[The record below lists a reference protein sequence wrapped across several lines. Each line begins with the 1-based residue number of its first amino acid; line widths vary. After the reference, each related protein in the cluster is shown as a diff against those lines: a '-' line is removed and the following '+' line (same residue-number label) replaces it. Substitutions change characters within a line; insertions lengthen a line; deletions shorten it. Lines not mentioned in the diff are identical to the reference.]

1 MNLTAAESKKLTAA
15 LQILR
20 AKIAEAPKAS
30 ELVKGPGQTRR
41 LVDAACDGRNA
52 LQTLLA
58 ELA

>member
-1 MNLTAAESKKLTAA
+1 MKLTATESKKLAAA
-15 LQILR
+15 LEILR
-20 AKIAEAPKAS
+20 AKIAGAPKAAD
-30 ELVKGPGQTRR
+30 LVKGPGQARR